1 MHALKEIK
9 NLDTLQI
16 QAADCCREKE
26 DSRRCGFIT
35 TLWKLADHEN
45 LPVTLHSNDTKMNGI
60 IATPT
65 YGTDREKDSKNVP
78 NSR

>member
-9 NLDTLQI
+9 RTNTLQI
-16 QAADCCREKE
+16 QAADSCRLKKVWFHYHIIMET
-26 DSRRCGFIT
+26 SWS
-35 TLWKLADHEN
+35 WK
-45 LPVTLHSNDTKMNGI
+45 PTCYLHSNDTKMDGI

>member
-1 MHALKEIK
+1 ML
-9 NLDTLQI
+9 
-16 QAADCCREKE
+16 
-26 DSRRCGFIT
+26 CGLT
-35 TLWKLADHEN
+35 TVAWTQEGVVSLPHYGKLADHEN